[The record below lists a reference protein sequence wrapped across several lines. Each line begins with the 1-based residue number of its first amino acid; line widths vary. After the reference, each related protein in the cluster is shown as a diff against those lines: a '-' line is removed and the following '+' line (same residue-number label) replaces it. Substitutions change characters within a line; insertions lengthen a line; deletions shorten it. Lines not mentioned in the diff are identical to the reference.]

1 MCLNEHLFQPKK
13 VTERNDLQKP
23 KKTMKNLLLIFI
35 LAVVFSCGG
44 AKYNYTFDAG
54 KQLDFSEG
62 KYILNRTKSNSKVFD
77 AELYQASL
85 KGFKRILGD
94 SLFEMNDLRSSKL
107 VAPKI
112 SFDLSDSEL
121 KQLRTDTDC
130 DFIINIGG
138 NVISD
143 GAGTLSFPDQDNFSS
158 NRAAVSIAIYDLN
171 AATLISS
178 SQVYGLTSTQAASFN
193 EDDKLPTI
201 NPSSHMIMLTGGKK
215 LIRKYEKNR
224 LD

>member
-1 MCLNEHLFQPKK
+1 MKKLF
-13 VTERNDLQKP
+13 
-23 KKTMKNLLLIFI
+23 LIFI
-35 LAVVFSCGG
+35 LSVVCSCGG
-44 AKYNYTFDAG
+44 AKYSYTFDTG

-62 KYILNRTKSNSKVFD
+62 KWILNSTKSNSTVFD
-77 AELYQASL
+77 TELYQASL
-85 KGFKRILGD
+85 KGFKKILGD
-94 SLFEMNDLRSSKL
+94 SLLEMDDLRSSKL

-112 SFDLSDSEL
+112 SFNLSNSDL
-121 KQLRTDTDC
+121 KQLRNDTDC
-130 DFIINIGG
+130 DFIINVGG

-171 AATLISS
+171 VGTLISS
-178 SQVYGLTSTQAASFN
+178 SQVYGKTSTQAASFN

-201 NPSSHMIMLTGGKK
+201 NPSSHMIMLAGGKK

-224 LD
+224 LDK